1 LLIFTILIVRVVGTY
16 LEIIGFYDDHFVHS
30 GLIINEASELI
41 NQAAAMFNGL

>member
-1 LLIFTILIVRVVGTY
+1 MLIFTILIVRVVGTY